1 LNLKSRTFLFEF
13 KEDFEFKEESRMEK
27 VAVSPKNENENPY
40 LPLLIDFTDK
50 IVVIF
55 GGGAVGERKAKRFSE
70 KALVTVVSSSLTP
83 NLQKME
89 ADGSILFIRKNISEL
104 TDGEI
109 FDCLSDAFLAIAA
122 TSNSEINKKIVSMA
136 KTAGVLINDTEKAD
150 EVIIPSFVERGGL
163 LIAVS
168 SGGESP
174 AVTKYARMKIESV
187 IGDDFEQM
195 IELQN
200 EMREY
205 LKTVIPKQRKR
216 QDILWEIMNDDEIW
230 RLLPTD
236 FEKAK
241 EKA

>member
-1 LNLKSRTFLFEF
+1 MMER
-13 KEDFEFKEESRMEK
+13 ES
-27 VAVSPKNENENPY
+27 VSPKNEDENPY

-50 IVVIF
+50 NVVIF
-55 GGGAVGERKAKRFSE
+55 GGGAVGERKAKRFAE

-83 NLQKME
+83 DLRKME
-89 ADGSILFIRKNISEL
+89 ENNSILFIRKDISKL

-122 TSNSEINKKIVSMA
+122 TSNGEINRKIISMA
-136 KTAGVLINDTEKAD
+136 KTAGVLINDTERAG

-187 IGDDFEQM
+187 IDDNFEKM
-195 IELQN
+195 IELQS

-205 LKTVIPKQRKR
+205 LKTAISEQKRR

-230 RLLPTD
+230 NLLASD

-241 EKA
+241 SKA

>member
-1 LNLKSRTFLFEF
+1 MTAAR
-13 KEDFEFKEESRMEK
+13 
-27 VAVSPKNENENPY
+27 VSPKNDDENPY

-50 IVVIF
+50 TVVIF
-55 GGGAVGERKAKRFSE
+55 GGGAVGERKAKRFAE

-83 NLQKME
+83 ALQQME
-89 ADGSILFIRKNISEL
+89 ADDSILFIRKDISKL

-122 TSNSEINKKIVSMA
+122 TSNGEINRKIVSMA
-136 KTAGVLINDTEKAD
+136 KTAGVLINDTEGAD
-150 EVIIPSFVERGGL
+150 EVIIPSFVECGGL

-168 SGGESP
+168 SGGDSP

-187 IGDDFEQM
+187 IGDDFEKM

-200 EMREY
+200 EMRQY
-205 LKTVIPKQRKR
+205 LKTIIPEQKKR

-230 RLLPTD
+230 SLLLTD
-236 FEKAK
+236 FEMAK
-241 EKA
+241 EKAKKKAKVKVSDS

>member
-1 LNLKSRTFLFEF
+1 
-13 KEDFEFKEESRMEK
+13 MEK
-27 VAVSPKNENENPY
+27 VAVSPENESENPY

-50 IVVIF
+50 TVVIF
-55 GGGAVGERKAKRFSE
+55 GGGAVGERKAKRFAE

-83 NLQKME
+83 ALQKME
-89 ADGSILFIRKNISEL
+89 ADDSILFIRKNISEL

-122 TSNSEINKKIVSMA
+122 TSNSEINQKIISMA
-136 KTAGVLINDTEKAD
+136 KTAGVLINDTERAN

-174 AVTKYARMKIESV
+174 AVTKYARMKIESA
-187 IGDDFEQM
+187 IGDDFEKM
-195 IELQN
+195 IEIQN
-200 EMREY
+200 EMRKC
-205 LKTVIPKQRKR
+205 LKTAIPEQKKR
-216 QDILWEIMNDDEIW
+216 QDILWEIMNDSEIW
-230 RLLPTD
+230 SLLPAD

-241 EKA
+241 EKANEKA